1 MDSNQTAS
9 DTKEINR
16 SLDYSVYDGMAYS
29 VMAGAG
35 ETYFSAFALFL
46 KATTAQIGFLS
57 ALPPLLGSFAQLL
70 SAWLGQI
77 SGQRRLI
84 ILTGT
89 SLQAISFIPL
99 LFLPVL
105 FPDYC
110 VTLLIVCVTVYYA
123 LGNLVAPQWNSLM
136 GDLVHEQQRG
146 RYFARRNRLMSIT
159 NFISL
164 IGAGVILHFFEQQH
178 TTFAGFT
185 LIFVIAVI
193 ARLVSVNFLA
203 KMIGLPGYV
212 ASLELP
218 VIKDWWRRLHGS
230 RFLRFAI
237 FFTLMNFAVTIASPY
252 FTVYMLRDLQLS
264 YFEFMIITA
273 TLILAQ
279 FLALNSWG
287 RLCDAFGNRLILLVT
302 GCILPSLPVA
312 WIVSHNIW
320 YLLAIQVLAG
330 FSWAGFSLSS
340 ANYLYDLVPPAK
352 RVTYLAVHNVLAA
365 VGMFLGATL
374 GGQLASVIEPA
385 VASDGWLFGW
395 DFALYYIFLISSLG
409 RFIIIALFIPLIE
422 EVRPTRRLTAS
433 GVILRATG
441 SPALAGLVIE
451 YGGSRLVRKKPGIN
465 R

>member
-1 MDSNQTAS
+1 M
-9 DTKEINR
+9 
-16 SLDYSVYDGMAYS
+16 
-29 VMAGAG
+29 
-35 ETYFSAFALFL
+35 
-46 KATTAQIGFLS
+46 
-57 ALPPLLGSFAQLL
+57 
-70 SAWLGQI
+70 
-77 SGQRRLI
+77 
-84 ILTGT
+84 
-89 SLQAISFIPL
+89 
-99 LFLPVL
+99 
-105 FPDYC
+105 
-110 VTLLIVCVTVYYA
+110 
-123 LGNLVAPQWNSLM
+123 
-136 GDLVHEQQRG
+136 
-146 RYFARRNRLMSIT
+146 
-159 NFISL
+159 
-164 IGAGVILHFFEQQH
+164 
-178 TTFAGFT
+178 
-185 LIFVIAVI
+185 
-193 ARLVSVNFLA
+193 
-203 KMIGLPGYV
+203 
-212 ASLELP
+212 
-218 VIKDWWRRLHGS
+218 
-230 RFLRFAI
+230 
-237 FFTLMNFAVTIASPY
+237 
-252 FTVYMLRDLQLS
+252 
-264 YFEFMIITA
+264 
-273 TLILAQ
+273 
-279 FLALNSWG
+279 
-287 RLCDAFGNRLILLVT
+287 
-302 GCILPSLPVA
+302 A